1 MKYECHGH
9 IIADGVSYQ
18 DAMARHKNGVDTGYV
33 RQALSTVAA
42 AGVRY
47 YRDGGDKYGV
57 SAYAK
62 KIAGEYGL
70 EYRTPVFIA
79 HKTGYYGSMYGRGF
93 DTLRDYRVLIRESM
107 AQGADFVKLTVSGML
122 DFDNGGQILGP
133 VFGGEELREAVRIA
147 HGEGLAVMAHC
158 NGADNMKMAL
168 ESGVDSVEHGLWP
181 DGSVIPYFL
190 QANAVWVPTCVA
202 VHNLIGE
209 GRYSGG
215 TLRHIHEAQRHVL
228 IEAYRQGVLIAAGS
242 DCGAYRVMQG
252 KGTLDEYA
260 VLAGMGIDPEKGNQ
274 TIRERFKRT

>member
-1 MKYECHGH
+1 MIYECHGH

-18 DAMARHKNGVDTGYV
+18 DAMARHQNGVDTGYV
-33 RQALSTVAA
+33 RQTLSTVAA
-42 AGVRY
+42 AGIGY

-62 KIAGEYGL
+62 KIAGEYGI

-93 DTLRDYRVLIRESM
+93 DTLRDFRVLIREST

-122 DFDNGGQILGP
+122 DFTDGGKILGP
-133 VFGGEELREAVRIA
+133 VFGGEELREAAKIA
-147 HGEGLAVMAHC
+147 HGEGMAVMAHC

-168 ESGVDSVEHGLWP
+168 ESGVDSLEHGFWP

-190 QANAVWVPTCVA
+190 QTNAVWVPTCVA
-202 VHNLIGE
+202 VYNLIGE
-209 GRYSGG
+209 GRYNGE
-215 TLRHIHEAQRHVL
+215 TLRRIHEAQREVL
-228 IEAYRQGVLIAAGS
+228 IEAYKRGVLIAAGS
-242 DCGAYRVMQG
+242 DCGAYMVMQG

-260 VLAGMGIDPEKGNQ
+260 VLANMGIDPEKGNRAV
-274 TIRERFKRT
+274 RERFRRD

>member
-18 DAMARHKNGVDTGYV
+18 NAMARHKNGVDTGYV
-33 RQALSTVAA
+33 RQALAAVAD
-42 AGVRY
+42 AGIGY

-57 SAYAK
+57 SAYAR
-62 KIAGEYGL
+62 KIAADYGI

-79 HKTGYYGSMYGRGF
+79 HKIGYYGAMYGRGF
-93 DTLRDYRVLIRESM
+93 ETLSDYRVLIRESL

-122 DFDNGGQILGP
+122 DFDNSGKILGP
-133 VFGGEELREAVRIA
+133 VFGGEELREAINIA
-147 HGEGLAVMAHC
+147 HGEGMAVMAHC

-168 ESGVDSVEHGLWP
+168 EAGADSLEHGFWP

-190 QANAVWVPTCVA
+190 QTSTFWVPTCVA
-202 VHNLIGE
+202 VYNLIGE
-209 GRYSGG
+209 GRYDGD
-215 TLRHIHEAQRHVL
+215 TLCTIHEAQRNVL

-242 DCGAYRVMQG
+242 DCGAYRVKQG

-260 VLAGMGIDPEKGNQ
+260 VLAGMGIDPEKGNKA
-274 TIRERFKRT
+274 IRERFVRK